1 MKTLELVTFDL
12 VSWMHVADEVDDGD
26 EVEEV
31 DEIDEVLLSD
41 LIHLFLG

>member
-26 EVEEV
+26 
-31 DEIDEVLLSD
+31 DDGD
-41 LIHLFLG
+41 ADHNHDHDDDQRTAGR

>member
-26 EVEEV
+26 
-31 DEIDEVLLSD
+31 DDGD
-41 LIHLFLG
+41 DDHNHDHDDDQRKAGR

>member
-26 EVEEV
+26 
-31 DEIDEVLLSD
+31 DDGD
-41 LIHLFLG
+41 ADHNHDHDDDQRKAGR

>member
-26 EVEEV
+26 
-31 DEIDEVLLSD
+31 DDGD
-41 LIHLFLG
+41 ADHNHDHDDGPRKAGR